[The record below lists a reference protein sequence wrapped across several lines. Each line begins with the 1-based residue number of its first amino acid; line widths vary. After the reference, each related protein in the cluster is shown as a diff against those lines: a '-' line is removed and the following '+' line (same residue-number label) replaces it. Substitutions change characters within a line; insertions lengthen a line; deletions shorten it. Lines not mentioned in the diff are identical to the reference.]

1 MTAGF
6 NLQWRRHERRKVTIL
21 ATYPPIVN
29 FQPVQRSALS
39 PQPFASDAP
48 SAPIS
53 KTRQIGCDFGMFR
66 GFGGPELGSRNF
78 PDFAAVQ
85 DPRGSQQ
92 SDPAIRNLWSY
103 GWRDCHF
110 CRVIADRS
118 RKSTQIVAGCSLH
131 NVVRHR
137 GKCSQDCCAQI
148 PATFARPIAYGN
160 PFRLGYMVHAMDR
173 FVV

>member
-21 ATYPPIVN
+21 ATFLPIVN

-66 GFGGPELGSRNF
+66 GFGGSELGSRDF
-78 PDFAAVQ
+78 PDFAAIQ

-110 CRVIADRS
+110 YGVIADRS
-118 RKSTQIVAGCSLH
+118 RKSTQIVAGGSLYH
-131 NVVRHR
+131 AVRHC
-137 GKCSQDCCAQI
+137 GKCSQNRCAEI
-148 PATFARPIAYGN
+148 PATLARPIAHGN
-160 PFRLGYMVHAMDR
+160 PFRLGYLVHAMDR

>member
-6 NLQWRRHERRKVTIL
+6 NLQWRRHELRKVTIL
-21 ATYPPIVN
+21 ATFPPIVN
-29 FQPVQRSALS
+29 FQPLQRSAPS
-39 PQPFASDAP
+39 PQPFAPDAP
-48 SAPIS
+48 PAPIP
-53 KTRQIGCDFGMFR
+53 KTRHIGCDFGMFR
-66 GFGGPELGSRNF
+66 GFGGPKLGSRNF

-92 SDPAIRNLWSY
+92 SDPTVRNLWSY
-103 GWRDCHF
+103 RWRDCHF
-110 CRVIADRS
+110 YGVIADRS
-118 RKSTQIVAGCSLH
+118 RKSTQIVAGCSLYV
-131 NVVRHR
+131 VVRHR
-137 GKCSQDCCAQI
+137 GKCSQDRCAQI